1 MCPRSTHVTVLLT
14 TRGQR
19 YRLGDPRGWAQN
31 QPSVSTKP
39 TPCLRAFAAIVRFVE
54 S

>member
-1 MCPRSTHVTVLLT
+1 MCPRSTHVIVRLT

-19 YRLGDPRGWAQN
+19 YRVDDPRGRAQN

-39 TPCLRAFAAIVRFVE
+39 IPCLRAFAAIVRFVE